1 MSHRDA
7 QTDGGVS
14 KKLFCGICEASCGL
28 VATVVGGEVVKLRP
42 DPEHPNS
49 RGFACSKG
57 IAFPAV
63 RVDPDRVLQPLRRE
77 PDGSFAPVSWDV
89 ALDDIGRRLRAVIK
103 SHGRESIGVYLGNP
117 NGWNYGAFLSL
128 IGLCAALKTKHFYGA
143 TSVDINNYW
152 AVGQLLYGN
161 NLANPVPDLHRTDF
175 FLCIGAN
182 PVISHGSMIN
192 VGRVR
197 ETMLGI
203 VERGGRV
210 VVVDPRRTETA
221 ELFEHLPIRPS
232 GDVWL
237 LAAMLKVIFDERLHD
252 RRALEQMTRGHETLP
267 MLVRGID
274 LDRAARETG
283 IPVERITNLARD
295 FAAAPSA
302 SVYGRCGASLGPY
315 ATLAKYLIDAL
326 NIATGNLDRPGGW
339 CFGRPMLDTEKLT
352 ALLKLSGYDRW
363 RTRVDGIP
371 EVFGTSPI
379 VSLPREIRTPGP
391 GQLRAMVIASGNPV
405 TSGPASGQIEQTLQE
420 LDLLVSLDPYIT
432 ETSRLAHYVL
442 PPALWLEREGM
453 PIFTQSHSAVP
464 YAQWVPATVP
474 PPKEVRED
482 WWIIDQISKRIG
494 VVPSAAPGAQ
504 LLGRLGIRPKPSL
517 LVDMVLRVGPEGDL
531 FGLRR
536 RGLSRKKLIANPG
549 GIKLAD
555 GLPTAVLRKRVHHK
569 DRRVHLDHPVI
580 TAEMDRLLA
589 SPERDD
595 PDYPLRLFS
604 VRELRSQNS
613 WLHNVPKLMAADRVQ
628 RLRIHPQDADEL
640 GIDDGD
646 EVEIASRHG
655 RIIAPARVSDEVMRG
670 SVGLPQG
677 WGHRGGW
684 RRAVAAGG
692 STYNL
697 LTTNAPSEV
706 DVPTGNAVFNGVAV
720 RVRPLVTAK
729 EES

>member
-1 MSHRDA
+1 MAWWQPSSAVRW
-7 QTDGGVS
+7 S
-14 KKLFCGICEASCGL
+14 S
-28 VATVVGGEVVKLRP
+28 LRP

-192 VGRVR
+192 IGRVR

-237 LAAMLKVIFDERLHD
+237 LAAMLKVIFDERLQD
-252 RRALEQMTRGHETLP
+252 RRALEQTTRGHETLP

-302 SVYGRCGASLGPY
+302 SVSGAAG
-315 ATLAKYLIDAL
+315 LARPLRDTGQVPDRRAQYRYRQPRSPRRMVLRASHARHRETDRAAQAQRLRPLAYPRRRHPRSFWHLADGDA
-326 NIATGNLDRPGGW
+326 A
-339 CFGRPMLDTEKLT
+339 
-352 ALLKLSGYDRW
+352 
-363 RTRVDGIP
+363 
-371 EVFGTSPI
+371 
-379 VSLPREIRTPGP
+379 REIRTPGP

-482 WWIIDQISKRIG
+482 GQ
-494 VVPSAAPGAQ
+494 
-504 LLGRLGIRPKPSL
+504 
-517 LVDMVLRVGPEGDL
+517 MV
-531 FGLRR
+531 
-536 RGLSRKKLIANPG
+536 
-549 GIKLAD
+549 
-555 GLPTAVLRKRVHHK
+555 
-569 DRRVHLDHPVI
+569 
-580 TAEMDRLLA
+580 RLLA
-589 SPERDD
+589 SPECDD

-628 RLRIHPQDADEL
+628 RLRVRPQDADEL
-640 GIDDGD
+640 GIDVGD

-655 RIIAPARVSDEVMRG
+655 RIIPPARVSDDGELAQAR
-670 SVGLPQG
+670 SVCRKR
-677 WGHRGGW
+677 WGHRGAAPSP
-684 RRAVAAGG
+684 RAGPP
-692 STYNL
+692 SNL

-706 DVPTGNAVFNGVAV
+706 DLPTGNAVFNGVAV
-720 RVRPLVTAK
+720 RVRRLVTAK